1 MPNDPNATAGQY
13 TPGNPNVIAPPTDI
27 QILGELRL
35 ISLLLQQGFALEDNL
50 DTLRLEIWQTI
61 PVVKI

>member
-1 MPNDPNATAGQY
+1 MADPNSNTGTY
-13 TPGNPNVIAPPTDI
+13 YPGNPNVTAPPI
-27 QILGELRL
+27 EVQILGELRL

-61 PVVKI
+61 PIVKV